1 MKREPGTTSSGTR
14 RLNGPQTTG
23 RTLRN
28 LSEPEYSIQLT
39 PDVDVV
45 VRDGTTLRADVYR
58 PAKRDPSPALLAF
71 SCYPRQIQNSG
82 APLVFVEAGVSD
94 FWVSRGYAHIIA
106 NSRGTG

>member
-1 MKREPGTTSSGTR
+1 M
-14 RLNGPQTTG
+14 
-23 RTLRN
+23 
-28 LSEPEYSIQLT
+28 
-39 PDVDVV
+39 DVV

-82 APLVFVEAGVSD
+82 APLGFVEAYASD

-106 NSRGTG
+106 NSRGTGGSGGTYHGWTRQSEKTSPIWLVDGSSGLCDGNVG